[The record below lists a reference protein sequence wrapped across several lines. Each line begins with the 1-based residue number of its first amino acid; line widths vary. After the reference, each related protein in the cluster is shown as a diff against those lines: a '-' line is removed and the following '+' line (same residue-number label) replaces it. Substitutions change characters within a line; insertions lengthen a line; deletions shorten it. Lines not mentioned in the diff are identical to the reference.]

1 MAPRLPYLTSSLS
14 QPANH
19 ASSHGRRARAV
30 RSLFIGKERAPSE
43 SVLAVRAVPLFTEN
57 PRRTLLK
64 RSPEQPESYV
74 LRGGQAGAARLRLI
88 NRVKWPTTE
97 RLLGTAGLRAGM
109 RVLDLGCGGG
119 AVTLKIA
126 ALVGAEGEVV
136 GIDLDSSILWL
147 AHQEADGSKLPMT
160 FHHLDAEELDEVAVY
175 EFVYSATCCRTCG
188 SRSGPW
194 RPWCGRCNRRLTC
207 CRGRLLPWACLLST
221 QRRLRPVFG
230 ALPGGGASQRRRPA
244 DRSALDGHGVGRRAE
259 RRAGQANR
267 AHLPRGR
274 GKAGCAGDVG
284 AYSGGGVGCGVGN
297 KHRTRRCPH

>member
-1 MAPRLPYLTSSLS
+1 M
-14 QPANH
+14 
-19 ASSHGRRARAV
+19 
-30 RSLFIGKERAPSE
+30 
-43 SVLAVRAVPLFTEN
+43 RAVPLFTEN

-136 GIDLDSSILWL
+136 RIDLDSSILWL
-147 AHQEADGSKLPMT
+147 AQQEADGSKLPMT

-175 EFVYSATCCRTCG
+175 DFVYSRYLLSHLRKPERALEAMVRALRPEAYLLSRTSSSPG
-188 SRSGPW
+188 MSVIHSTPPSTGIW
-194 RPWCGRCNRRLTC
+194 SSTRPWCV
-207 CRGRLLPWACLLST
+207 P
-221 QRRLRPVFG
+221 
-230 ALPGGGASQRRRPA
+230 
-244 DRSALDGHGVGRRAE
+244 
-259 RRAGQANR
+259 
-267 AHLPRGR
+267 
-274 GKAGCAGDVG
+274 KAQ
-284 AYSGGGVGCGVGN
+284 
-297 KHRTRRCPH
+297 TRRSVRA